1 VATPSNP
8 APAIKRASIEE
19 LAARGGIAAEH
30 VVLGGSGD
38 EDFQVQRSTAV
49 RQVIAL
55 HNPIRQSRVELRIF
69 KDHFMSVIEHRGK
82 RRLPERVIDLK
93 YLDPSPKLSRYI
105 AKKTERL
112 VLMLGAA
119 GTVLLLIAILS
130 LWPIVTGMLALASF
144 AAAGAFAW
152 RYVLRTRD
160 TVEFQTKH
168 GRAVVIA
175 LIANIGCMRAYR
187 AAVPDIVAA
196 IRYANGKADGDREA
210 QLRAEVREHYRL
222 AGTGVIAKDVCARAT
237 RSILGKF

>member
-1 VATPSNP
+1 MQ
-8 APAIKRASIEE
+8 RASIEE
-19 LAARGGIAAEH
+19 LAARGGITSEH
-30 VVLGGSGD
+30 VVLGGSGND
-38 EDFQVQRSTAV
+38 DFQVQRSTAV

-55 HNPIRQSRVELRIF
+55 HNPIRGSRLELRIF

-93 YLDPSPKLSRYI
+93 YLDSSPKLARYI

-112 VLMLGAA
+112 VVMLGAA
-119 GTVLLLIAILS
+119 GTVLLVLAILS
-130 LWPIVTGMLALASF
+130 LWPIITGTFALAFF

-168 GRAVVIA
+168 GHAVVIT

-196 IRYANGKADGDREA
+196 IRYASGKADGDPMAR
-210 QLRAEVREHYRL
+210 LRAEVREHYRL
-222 AGTGVIAKDVCARAT
+222 ASTGVIAKDVCERAT

>member
-1 VATPSNP
+1 MATPSNP
-8 APAIKRASIEE
+8 ASAINRASIEE

-38 EDFQVQRSTAV
+38 DDLQMQRSTAI

-55 HNPIRQSRVELRIF
+55 HNPIRQSRMELRIF

-105 AKKTERL
+105 AKKTERV
-112 VLMLGAA
+112 VLMVGAA
-119 GTVLLLIAILS
+119 GTVLLILAILS
-130 LWPIVTGMLALASF
+130 LWPIITGVLALACF
-144 AAAGAFAW
+144 ATAGAFAW

-175 LIANIGCMRAYR
+175 LIANIGCMRALR
-187 AAVPDIVAA
+187 SAVPDIVAA
-196 IRYANGKADGDREA
+196 IRYASSKADGDRTT

-222 AGTGVIAKDVCARAT
+222 ASTGVIAKEVCERAT
-237 RSILGKF
+237 RLILGKF